1 MVRILRRIVGCALL
15 ICLAVVAGMV
25 IPRPLSG
32 KPAIAATGSREIL
45 VLSNPIHTDIVLPLD
60 DDVVGAFGDLIAAGS
75 PLDHP
80 DARYVV
86 FGWGGRSFYIETPT
100 WGDLKPVPVLKAL
113 TLDSS
118 VLHVDVAA
126 RIDPAAPALQRFS
139 TDEEGMARL
148 IAFIRATFRS
158 SPDGAVRPIGG
169 ASYGVTDMFYEANGG
184 FNVLAGCNTWTAE
197 ALRVAGIRT
206 GWWTPLP
213 VTLRWSLG
221 MLN

>member
-1 MVRILRRIVGCALL
+1 MARILRKIAGGVVL
-15 ICLAVVAGMV
+15 IGLAVVAGMV
-25 IPRPLSG
+25 VPRPLSG

-45 VLSNPIHTDIVLPLD
+45 GLSNPIHTDIVLPFD

-100 WGDLKPVPVLKAL
+100 WGDLKPMPVLKAL

-126 RIDPAAPALQRFS
+126 QIDLDAPGVQRFS
-139 TDEEGMARL
+139 TDEEGMDRL
-148 IAFIRATFRS
+148 IDFVRTTLVS
-158 SPDGAVRPIGG
+158 SDGAVQPIEG
-169 ASYGVTDMFYEANGG
+169 AAYGATDMFYEANGS
-184 FNVLAGCNTWTAE
+184 FNVLAGCNTWTAA
-197 ALRVAGIRT
+197 ALRTAGVRT

-213 VTLRWSLG
+213 VTLRWSLD

>member
-1 MVRILRRIVGCALL
+1 MARILRRIAGGVVL
-15 ICLAVVAGMV
+15 IGLAVVAGMV
-25 IPRPLSG
+25 VPRPLSG
-32 KPAIAATGSREIL
+32 KPAIAATGGREIL

-100 WGDLKPVPVLKAL
+100 WGDLKPMPVLKVL

-126 RIDPAAPALQRFS
+126 QIDLDAPGVQRFS
-139 TDEEGMARL
+139 TDEEGMDRL
-148 IAFIRATFRS
+148 MDFVRATLVS
-158 SPDGAVRPIGG
+158 SDGAVQPIEG
-169 ASYGVTDMFYEANGG
+169 ASYGATDMFYEANGS
-184 FNVLAGCNTWTAE
+184 FNVLAGCNTWTAA
-197 ALRVAGIRT
+197 ALRTAGVRT
-206 GWWTPLP
+206 GWWTLLP
-213 VTLRWSLG
+213 VTLRWSLD

>member
-1 MVRILRRIVGCALL
+1 MARTLRRIAGCVVLMG
-15 ICLAVVAGMV
+15 LAVVVGMV
-25 IPRPLSG
+25 VPRPLSG
-32 KPAIAATGSREIL
+32 EPAVAATGSREIL

-60 DDVVGAFGDLIAAGS
+60 DDIVGAFGDLIAAGS

-80 DARYVV
+80 EARYVV

-100 WGDLKPVPVLKAL
+100 WGDLKPIPVLKAL

-126 RIDPAAPALQRFS
+126 QIDPDAPAVQRFS

-148 IAFIRATFRS
+148 IEFIRATLV
-158 SPDGAVRPIGG
+158 SPDGAVQPIEG
-169 ASYGVTDMFYEANGG
+169 ASYGETDMFYEANGG
-184 FNVLAGCNTWTAE
+184 FNVLAGCNTWTAA
-197 ALRVAGIRT
+197 ALRTAGIRT

-213 VTLRWSLG
+213 VTLRWSLDV
-221 MLN
+221 LN

>member
-1 MVRILRRIVGCALL
+1 MARIARRIAGCVVL
-15 ICLAVVAGMV
+15 IGLAVVAGMV
-25 IPRPLSG
+25 VPRPLSG
-32 KPAIAATGSREIL
+32 KPAIAATGNREIL

-60 DDVVGAFGDLIAAGS
+60 DDVVGAFDDLIAAGS

-80 DARYVV
+80 EARYVV

-100 WGDLKPVPVLKAL
+100 WGELKPMPVLKAL

-126 RIDPAAPALQRFS
+126 RIDLDAPDVQRFS

-148 IAFIRATFRS
+148 TDFVRATLVS
-158 SPDGAVRPIGG
+158 SDGAVRPIEG
-169 ASYGVTDMFYEANGG
+169 ASYGETDIFYEANGG
-184 FNVLAGCNTWTAE
+184 FNVLAGCNTWTAA
-197 ALRVAGIRT
+197 ALRTAGVRT

-213 VTLRWSLG
+213 VTLRWSLDI
-221 MLN
+221 LN

>member
-1 MVRILRRIVGCALL
+1 MARILRRIVGCALL

-25 IPRPLSG
+25 VPRPLSG

-60 DDVVGAFGDLIAAGS
+60 GDVVGAFGDLIAAGS

-100 WGDLKPVPVLKAL
+100 WGDLKPMPVLKAL

-126 RIDPAAPALQRFS
+126 QIDLDAPGVQRFS
-139 TDEEGMARL
+139 TDEEGMDRL
-148 IAFIRATFRS
+148 MDFIRATLVS
-158 SPDGAVRPIGG
+158 SDGAVQPIEG
-169 ASYGVTDMFYEANGG
+169 ASYGATDMFYEANGS
-184 FNVLAGCNTWTAE
+184 FNVLAGCNTWTAA
-197 ALRVAGIRT
+197 ALRTADVRT

>member
-1 MVRILRRIVGCALL
+1 MARILRRIVGCALL

-25 IPRPLSG
+25 VPRPLSG

-60 DDVVGAFGDLIAAGS
+60 GDVVGAFGDLIAAGS

-100 WGDLKPVPVLKAL
+100 WGDLKPLPVLKAL

-126 RIDPAAPALQRFS
+126 QIDLDAPGVQRFS
-139 TDEEGMARL
+139 TDEEGMDRL
-148 IAFIRATFRS
+148 MDFIRATLVS
-158 SPDGAVRPIGG
+158 SDGAVQPIEG
-169 ASYGVTDMFYEANGG
+169 ASYGATDMFYEANGS
-184 FNVLAGCNTWTAE
+184 FNVLAGCNTWTAA
-197 ALRVAGIRT
+197 ALRTADVRT

-213 VTLRWSLG
+213 VTLRWSQG